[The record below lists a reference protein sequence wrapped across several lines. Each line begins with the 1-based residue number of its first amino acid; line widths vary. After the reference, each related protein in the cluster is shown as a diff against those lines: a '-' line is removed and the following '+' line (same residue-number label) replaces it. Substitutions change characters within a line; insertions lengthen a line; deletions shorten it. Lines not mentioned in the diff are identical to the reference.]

1 MGAESYEDTHLYGKS
16 KTSWLSEFLDP
27 GLGVP
32 SHDTF
37 RRVFSLID
45 AEAFETCFTEWAK
58 SQLESS
64 PDGELIAIDGKTV
77 RRSFY
82 HEKGKS
88 PLHVVSAWASEQSLA
103 LAQEAQEDN
112 SNETAAIP
120 EAKGDP

>member
-1 MGAESYEDTHLYGKS
+1 LGFPHTTRFGGAHG
-16 KTSWLSEFLDP
+16 
-27 GLGVP
+27 
-32 SHDTF
+32 
-37 RRVFSLID
+37 LID

-103 LAQEAQEDN
+103 LAQEA
-112 SNETAAIP
+112 
-120 EAKGDP
+120 